1 MAAPPSIGTRIT
13 MSCHEGIWEILEGSQ
28 QCRFRGRVCLA
39 TSSIEYPMHPVHVI
53 EEQLEWILPIPTPFL
68 VADSEQVVKIL
79 ASSKDSKKDDRKR
92 KAVDSVVDDQGKR
105 PKGGSPKESSFRSG
119 AYVLRCYCC
128 GGEHLRKSCPQRQWP
143 QSRSVADGCYVCGKQ
158 GHVARE
164 CWHAVKPQRHSDKK
178 TE

>member
-13 MSCHEGIWEILEGSQ
+13 MSCHEDIWEILEGSQ

-105 PKGGSPKESSFRSG
+105 PKDGSPKESSFRSG

-128 GGEHLRKSCPQRQWP
+128 GGDHLRRNCPLRQQKQQR
-143 QSRSVADGCYVCGKQ
+143 SGVDNCYVCGKQ
-158 GHVARE
+158 GHRSRD
-164 CWHAVKPQRHSDKK
+164 CRYAVKSPRHSSRR